1 MSQEYNELYRRALQW
16 SVKGRPA
23 RSTESLLNGADVE
36 MWQEWCRQ
44 ARRLQ
49 PPPSP
54 LQEEFVKASVRF
66 RSFTQKTM
74 ASAAV
79 IVVLVILGF
88 AAWALVMWAQADT
101 SRMEAERQ
109 KDAALLASARSSMYL
124 LLQDTTPES
133 PEELRAIGKAME
145 IAEAIGE
152 TAAIEPQ
159 LLDIAR
165 HLQDK
170 PFWVLDEFQPPV
182 GASLMTA
189 MAWSSS
195 GSEDGNLAPADAMLA
210 GGFSDGSVVLW
221 SAASPGS
228 RSSSGRPWTHTVLQ
242 NSPHT
247 QRISAVAW
255 GGEYGDE
262 KARLLATAG
271 DDGTLHVWEAQA
283 FLQDDGNTTTLN
295 VTPFGDALLL
305 GGGAPA
311 GDPLSSVTSL
321 SWSCA
326 SGITSPAAASSMLAA
341 GHRNGSI
348 TVWIVPAMEV
358 LRVLSQPGVPL
369 HQHIQVALAF
379 STDGSGNLAAGFSDS
394 GAIYVWTDLTMIYK
408 GVGRMAN
415 ATRAHPSSGKT
426 SASTQPAAPALV
438 GTLPGIRQILWKNSS
453 VILTAAFEWGG
464 LQDVRLWMLP
474 PGFHKSLPSG
484 LPVAPVSI
492 LKTDFE
498 APPTSLSWASSD
510 HTDGGI
516 QLAASSEDGSIL
528 AWRLSASLEASPPIM
543 LGTRSWVPAV
553 TAFSPA
559 GVLTSGHGS
568 EGSDACRSSSV
579 KQWITSPVMS
589 SVVMD
594 TTVVVPSGGGSGT
607 AGPLEAMFGCCLTW
621 DNNGEYLAGAAADTS
636 GNWSVTIYDAD
647 RSADLPGS
655 SLVAVSTF
663 PMPERV
669 FSLAWQ
675 GGESQGPRLLAA
687 GGDGI
692 IYLWSP
698 AADDGIPLVP
708 GANNGGGGN
717 AEHRLLE
724 VPLAAGS
731 GPVTSLSWSH
741 STGALA
747 YGAENGEVAVLRP
760 CSFLEGLSADAV
772 ASNGSKMMTFG
783 HPNRTS
789 VVFAADHGGW
799 GIAVWAPD
807 GRALATGG
815 RDGTVTLHIMDGDV
829 DAGAFGMASSLSL
842 EHLSIDDWKS
852 TPIKYLEYA
861 KLDNGGDVG
870 AQQLIVGM
878 ADGTIAV
885 LDTTD
890 AVAGAALDASQARI
904 LPTWSGCSALQAASL
919 SHGGNGRLL
928 SAWKDSSTVRLQQV
942 LSDGSTSPGGTWMLS
957 PPSSSSRPGAEIK
970 DVAYS
975 PDGLYI
981 SLMHY
986 DGRVE
991 LLVAEYAAL
1000 ARRLIPLVAG
1010 KLSEQDVLNMGL
1022 PLGIAGL

>member
-66 RSFTQKTM
+66 RSITQKTM

-79 IVVLVILGF
+79 ILVLVILGF
-88 AAWALVMWAQADT
+88 AAWALVMWVQADT

-109 KDAALLASARSSMYL
+109 KDAALLASARYL
-124 LLQDTTPES
+124 LRDTTPES

-152 TAAIEPQ
+152 TADIELQ

-165 HLQDK
+165 HLLDK

-182 GASLMTA
+182 GFMTAMTA

-195 GSEDGNLAPADAMLA
+195 SSGDGHLVPADAMLA
-210 GGFSDGSVVLW
+210 GGFRDGSVVLW
-221 SAASPGS
+221 SAAQGS

-283 FLQDDGNTTTLN
+283 ILQDGNTPTLS
-295 VTPFGDALLL
+295 VTPFGGALLL
-305 GGGAPA
+305 GGGASA
-311 GDPLSSVTSL
+311 DPLSSVTSL
-321 SWSCA
+321 SWACA

-348 TVWIVPAMEV
+348 TVWSVPAMKV
-358 LRVLSQPGVPL
+358 LWVLSQPGVPL
-369 HQHIQVALAF
+369 HQYIQVALAF

-394 GAIYVWTDLTMIYK
+394 GIYVWTDLMMIYK

-415 ATRAHPSSGKT
+415 ATGAHPSSGKT
-426 SASTQPAAPALV
+426 SARTQPAAPALV
-438 GTLPGIRQILWKNSS
+438 GTLPGIRQILWTNSS

-464 LQDVRLWMLP
+464 SQDVRLWMLP

-484 LPVAPVSI
+484 LPVSPVSI

-498 APPTSLSWASSD
+498 APPTSLSWAPSD

-528 AWRLSASLEASPPIM
+528 AWRLSPSLEASPPIM

-559 GVLTSGHGS
+559 GVLTSGQGS

-579 KQWITSPVMS
+579 KQWIMGPVMS

-594 TTVVVPSGGGSGT
+594 NTVVVPSRGDSGT
-607 AGPLEAMFGCCLTW
+607 AAPLEAMSGCCLTW
-621 DNNGEYLAGAAADTS
+621 DNNGGYLAGAAADTS

-655 SLVAVSTF
+655 SLVAVLSF

-698 AADDGIPLVP
+698 ADGIPLVP
-708 GANNGGGGN
+708 GTNGGGGN
-717 AEHRLLE
+717 AEHVLLE

-731 GPVTSLSWSH
+731 GPITSLSWSH
-741 STGALA
+741 VTGALA

-760 CSFLEGLSADAV
+760 SFLEGLSADAV

-829 DAGAFGMASSLSL
+829 DAGAGAFGMASSLSL

-904 LPTWSGCSALQAASL
+904 LATWSGCSALLQAASI

-928 SAWKDSSTVRLQQV
+928 SAWKDGPGPGSTVRLLQV
-942 LSDGSTSPGGTWMLS
+942 LPDVSTTSGSTWMLRPLS
-957 PPSSSSRPGAEIK
+957 LSYNSQPGAEIK

-981 SLMHY
+981 SLMRY
-986 DGRVE
+986 SGRVE
-991 LLVAEYAAL
+991 LLVVDYAAL
-1000 ARRLIPLVAG
+1000 ARRLMPLVAG
-1010 KLSEQDVLNMGL
+1010 ELSEQDVLHMGL
-1022 PLGIAGL
+1022 PPGIAGL